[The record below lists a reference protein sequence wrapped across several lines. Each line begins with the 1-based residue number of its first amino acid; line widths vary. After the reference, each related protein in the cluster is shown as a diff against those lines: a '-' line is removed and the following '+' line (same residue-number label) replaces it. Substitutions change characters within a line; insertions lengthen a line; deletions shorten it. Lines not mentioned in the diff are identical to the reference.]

1 MAVDYG
7 EDDVDALDFEQ
18 SSTVGSVNV
27 ANLKSWK
34 EQSKY
39 FERRFRAGSRTRDLA
54 QA

>member
-1 MAVDYG
+1 MDYG
-7 EDDVDALDFEQ
+7 EDDVDVLDFEQ

-27 ANLKSWK
+27 LNLKSGK

-39 FERRFRAGSRTRDLA
+39 FERRFCVGSRTRESA

>member
-1 MAVDYG
+1 MTVGYG

-27 ANLKSWK
+27 VSLKSGK
-34 EQSKY
+34 EQSRY
-39 FERRFRAGSRTRDLA
+39 SERRFRAGSRTRESA